1 MLKLAILGSGY
12 GSNFQAII
20 DAIEF
25 DDLSAEVVC
34 VISDV
39 KKSHILTRAQNNQ
52 IPNYYIDCFPFKNII
67 KDAPE
72 KNLIS
77 VLKEHEP
84 DLIVLAGFMRIIKN
98 ELLGAY
104 KGKII
109 NIHPSLLPNF
119 PGLDAGK
126 KAFDAGVKETGC
138 TVHYVDEGID
148 TGRIILQEKVTI
160 NKTDTLE
167 VLMKKIHH
175 AEHIALPKAINVI
188 IDEAS

>member
-25 DDLSAEVVC
+25 DDLSAEIAC

-39 KKSHILTRAQNNQ
+39 KDAHILTRAQNNQ
-52 IPNYYIDCFPFKNII
+52 IPSYYVDCSPFKTVL
-67 KDAPE
+67 KESAE

-77 VLKEHEP
+77 ILKEHEP
-84 DLIVLAGFMRIIKN
+84 DYIILAGFMRIIKMD
-98 ELLGAY
+98 LLHTY
-104 KGKII
+104 NGKII

-119 PGLDAGK
+119 PGLNAGK
-126 KAFDAGVKETGC
+126 QAFDAKVDETGC

-148 TGRIILQEKVTI
+148 TGKIILQEKVKI
-160 NKTDTLE
+160 NKNDSLE
-167 VLMKKIHH
+167 VLMKKIHE
-175 AEHIALPKAINVI
+175 AEHRALPKAIKHI
-188 IDEAS
+188 INKSN

>member
-25 DDLSAEVVC
+25 DGLSAEVVC

-39 KKSHILTRAQNNQ
+39 KDAHILTRAKNNQ
-52 IPNYYIDCFPFKNII
+52 IPNYYIDCYPFKNII
-67 KDAPE
+67 KEAPE

-77 VLKEHEP
+77 VLMEHEP

-148 TGRIILQEKVTI
+148 TGKIILQEKVTV

-167 VLMKKIHH
+167 VLMKKIHD

>member
-25 DDLSAEVVC
+25 DDLSAEIAC

-39 KKSHILTRAQNNQ
+39 KDAHILTRAQNNQ
-52 IPNYYIDCFPFKNII
+52 IPSYYVDCSPFKTVL
-67 KDAPE
+67 KESAE

-77 VLKEHEP
+77 IPKEHEP
-84 DLIVLAGFMRIIKN
+84 DYIILAGFMRIIKMD
-98 ELLGAY
+98 LLHTY
-104 KGKII
+104 NGKII

-119 PGLDAGK
+119 PGLNAGK
-126 KAFDAGVKETGC
+126 QAFDAKVDETGC

-148 TGRIILQEKVTI
+148 TGKIILQEKVKI
-160 NKTDTLE
+160 NKNDSLE
-167 VLMKKIHH
+167 VLMKKIHE
-175 AEHIALPKAINVI
+175 AEHRALPKAIKQI
-188 IDEAS
+188 INKSN

>member
-25 DDLSAEVVC
+25 DDLSAEIAC

-39 KKSHILTRAQNNQ
+39 KDAHILTRAQNNQ
-52 IPNYYIDCFPFKNII
+52 IPSYYVDCSPFKTVL
-67 KDAPE
+67 KESAE

-77 VLKEHEP
+77 ILKEHEP
-84 DLIVLAGFMRIIKN
+84 DYIILAGFMRIIKMD
-98 ELLGAY
+98 LLHTY
-104 KGKII
+104 NGKII

-119 PGLDAGK
+119 PGLNAGK
-126 KAFDAGVKETGC
+126 QAFDAKVDETGC

-148 TGRIILQEKVTI
+148 TGKIILQEKVKI
-160 NKTDTLE
+160 NKNDSLE
-167 VLMKKIHH
+167 VLMKKIHE
-175 AEHIALPKAINVI
+175 AEHRALPKAIKQI
-188 IDEAS
+188 INKSN